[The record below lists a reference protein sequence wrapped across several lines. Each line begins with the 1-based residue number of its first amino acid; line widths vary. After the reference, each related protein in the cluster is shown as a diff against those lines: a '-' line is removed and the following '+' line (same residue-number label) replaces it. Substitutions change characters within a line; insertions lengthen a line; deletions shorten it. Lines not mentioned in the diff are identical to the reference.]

1 MDLAFFSFVTLSDA
15 APEDH
20 RTYNRWHQLDHRPE
34 NLALP
39 GVAWG
44 DRWAR
49 PDDLRALSTGSDPAY
64 ADVDYVAMYWFNQP
78 LPESVDAWDK
88 LGEDSF
94 QWGRGPL
101 LPGVSRPM
109 LAFFRPVKGYTA
121 PSALVSPEVLPYR
134 PNRGLHVTL
143 TRHLA
148 SHSPRVHAHHAWE
161 DRTAIPA
168 LLDVEGVA
176 GAWTFSFSHHQQH
189 GTLPISDGQIGTNE
203 TAPGSL
209 RIRLCYLEDDPVE
222 TTHRLEARLLEL
234 EEAGQGDPSGD
245 ATEVLLSTPV
255 RTIIPWQDW

>member
-1 MDLAFFSFVTLSDA
+1 MDLTFFSFVTLSDA
-15 APEDH
+15 TSEDH

-49 PDDLRALSTGSDPAY
+49 LDELRAMSTGSDPVY
-64 ADVDYVAMYWFNQP
+64 AAVDYVAMYWFNQP
-78 LPESVDAWDK
+78 LEQSVDAWDK

-101 LPGVSRPM
+101 LPGVSRPL
-109 LAFFRPVKGYTA
+109 LAFFRPVKGYAA
-121 PSALVSPEVLPYR
+121 PSALVSPDVLPYR

-143 TRHLA
+143 TRHVE
-148 SHSPRVHAHHAWE
+148 SHSPEAHDHHTWE

-168 LLDVEGVA
+168 LLEVEGVA

-189 GTLPISDGQIGTNE
+189 ATLPISDGQVGVDE
-203 TAPGSL
+203 TTPGSL
-209 RIRLCYLEDDPVE
+209 RVRLCYLEDDPVE
-222 TTHRLEARLLEL
+222 TTHRLQARLHEL
-234 EEAGQGDPSGD
+234 DDTDQGDPSGR
-245 ATEVLLSTPV
+245 ATQVLLSTPV